1 MSYRIYKL
9 AASLAVACTL
19 VCGCDFLRSVAGR
32 PTSRMIESAL
42 AQKQEA
48 DREAAIQDSLRQAEA
63 AKAMAMA
70 DSIAKANA
78 PSPSAVPEVGAGHA
92 YYVVVGV
99 FQSEKNAQK
108 KVNQCR
114 EDGMSASSILFRS
127 GMYGVIVNPTPTMK
141 DAERMLGELKARKL
155 CSKSAWILYN

>member
-42 AQKQEA
+42 AGKQAAEM
-48 DREAAIQDSLRQAEA
+48 EAAIQDSVRQAEA
-63 AKAMAMA
+63 ARAIAIA
-70 DSIAKANA
+70 DSIATD
-78 PSPSAVPEVGAGHA
+78 HA